1 MIGLPTRTRSRISAR
16 LIPALLARLA
26 SSPSSALRTALVIS
40 SAPSGC
46 IIAYETR
53 LMRSSPKRICGFMTP
68 ALARTTPSA
77 RFARWPAMVVDPM
90 STATP

>member
-1 MIGLPTRTRSRISAR
+1 MIGLPTRASSRMSAR
-16 LIPALLARLA
+16 LIPALLASRA
-26 SSPSSALRTALVIS
+26 SIRSIARRTALVIS

-68 ALARTTPSA
+68 ALARTAPSA
-77 RFARWPAMVVDPM
+77 RFARWPAIVVDPM
-90 STATP
+90 SIATP